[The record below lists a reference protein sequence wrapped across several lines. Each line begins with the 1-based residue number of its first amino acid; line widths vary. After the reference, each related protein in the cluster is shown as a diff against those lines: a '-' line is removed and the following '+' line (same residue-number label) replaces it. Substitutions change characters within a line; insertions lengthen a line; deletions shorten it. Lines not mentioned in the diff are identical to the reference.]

1 MGLPVARVQVGIL
14 DGVAAMQHH
23 PVAHINAYMRYAG
36 CVVGAHEEHQIAGLG
51 VGYWGGNIVEPLCAQ
66 PPGIHKTAVRE
77 DIADEAGAVKGRV
90 GIGAA
95 PQ

>member
-23 PVAHINAYMRYAG
+23 PVAHIDAHMGHTAG
-36 CVVGAHEEHQIAGLG
+36 VIGAHEEHQIAGLG
-51 VGYWGGNIVEPLCAQ
+51 IGYRGGDVVEPLGTQ
-66 PPGIHKTAVRE
+66 PPGIAQAAVGQHITDKAAAIKRG
-77 DIADEAGAVKGRV
+77 AGAT
-90 GIGAA
+90 AA